1 MSHLSTIPKKYLTT
15 HIVGGSPTYRSTFLP
30 PFQTFDL
37 NERTTYSTN
46 QTTYLPTCQPV
57 IFGCTLKTWIML
69 VFLSFFSNLF
79 KFGGNHQSLL
89 TESKLVR
96 GENLFRQKIQL
107 IDHFLWSSF
116 NGKPTNWKTEIYL
129 RISLGNVAKNLLF
142 LLFWNG
148 GEDNDDNVL

>member
-1 MSHLSTIPKKYLTT
+1 MKELDINKPNY
-15 HIVGGSPTYRSTFLP
+15 VP
-30 PFQTFDL
+30 
-37 NERTTYSTN
+37 
-46 QTTYLPTCQPV
+46 TYLPASHIWAHPEDV
-57 IFGCTLKTWIML
+57 DNAR
-69 VFLSFFSNLF
+69 FLSFFSNLF

-116 NGKPTNWKTEIYL
+116 NGKPTNWKTEIYH